1 MQSPCHDTSSTVH
14 TSVKRRKETASN
26 IRGHATPS
34 MLQPCSSRHSSRE
47 KSAHRKVGI
56 ETSQNARVK
65 TTRADHCSTQRQ
77 TPRSSILRQPKNQ
90 TPIPEEDPQI
100 QRVRK
105 IAGSRVP
112 ARSLAS
118 HQSFNTRRKAPV
130 WFQTHLEA
138 SCAAAQC
145 LCAHAAD
152 TAAGLAHAGLALG
165 TASAGRG
172 SLANAEGANTATT
185 TGTATRCLGRTS
197 RGSHALFHGQLK
209 LVN

>member
-1 MQSPCHDTSSTVH
+1 MQFP
-14 TSVKRRKETASN
+14 
-26 IRGHATPS
+26 PQ
-34 MLQPCSSRHSSRE
+34 LSRE
-47 KSAHRKVGI
+47 VCTSKGGNRNKSK
-56 ETSQNARVK
+56 
-65 TTRADHCSTQRQ
+65 RQ
-77 TPRSSILRQPKNQ
+77 SKKNQ
-90 TPIPEEDPQI
+90 SRPLLNPKTNTPFVHFAPTQEPDLQS
-100 QRVRK
+100 QRRTRGSKRVRK